1 MKCITCDNERDIYR
15 GGGYLRTR
23 CRICWNKYCKDNKYK
38 HKAYFA
44 AYLKEYIPEWRK
56 KNKSYLAVNNKCNK
70 KAIKELR
77 ESYLKNIVAGG
88 KAWNENLRDFI
99 DVKKFQI
106 KILRYVRNGTNK
118 TV

>member
-56 KNKSYLAVNNKCNK
+56 KNKSYLVVNNKCNK
-70 KAIKELR
+70 KAIKELGYIPGYNL
-77 ESYLKNIVAGG
+77 EEGLKKYKNYSII
-88 KAWNENLRDFI
+88 KYIFI
-99 DVKKFQI
+99 
-106 KILRYVRNGTNK
+106 
-118 TV
+118 